1 MAVKIFFI
9 LLMAVFFCLSPGF
22 PIKAQRYAQLQAG
35 DSDVAEQLTKIE
47 DKIEKMSLG
56 NSEIL
61 KKLDLILNNQAQ
73 IKEELN
79 TIKVRS
85 THR

>member
-9 LLMAVFFCLSPGF
+9 LLMAVFFCLNPGF
-22 PIKAQRYAQLQAG
+22 PIKAQRYAQVQAR
-35 DSDVAEQLTKIE
+35 DLDVAEQLTKIE
-47 DKIEKMSLG
+47 EKLEKMSLG

-61 KKLDLILNNQAQ
+61 KKLDLILNSQAE